1 MTPLYIIPAFSLIF
15 LASYFYLVKS
25 KKPVMA
31 TDITRRNETELAED
45 IYWQR
50 MLRMTVLGLVMASCF
65 FLTGVIENYM
75 PGNVWLAGG
84 LVFAGMI
91 LTWLLSGI
99 FWKGIHVMF
108 PAFFDNG
115 NIQVRVA
122 EWLFTPVYWLF
133 EPVEMLIRKKEQR
146 LLLEENGHETESDE
160 LERIDEQMY
169 RNAIGFK
176 DVRIRDCM
184 IPRTEITAVSIDDD
198 VEDLRQAFI
207 SSGHSKVVVYRE
219 SIDDVA
225 GYCHA
230 LAMFRK
236 PKNIASIVTPVLIV
250 PEAMPANDLMLRFL
264 EERKSLALVVDEFG
278 GTSGL
283 VSVEDIVEQV
293 FGEIQDEY
301 DITEDW
307 IERKIDEN
315 TYMLSG
321 RHEID
326 YLNSQYGWEL
336 EEGEYDTL
344 AGMLI
349 HINGDFP
356 AVNDEIESGPYHFTI
371 VSMQDT
377 RIDLIRLSIRKDQ
390 A

>member
-1 MTPLYIIPAFSLIF
+1 MILLYVGLGALLIF
-15 LASYFYLVKS
+15 SASYFYFVKS
-25 KKPVMA
+25 KNPVMIS
-31 TDITRRNETELAED
+31 DISRRVLDDLPED

-50 MLRMTVLGLVMASCF
+50 ILRMTILGLALAASIF
-65 FLTGVIENYM
+65 FTEITENYV
-75 PGNVWLAGG
+75 PGYTWLICT
-84 LVFAGMI
+84 LVFAGI
-91 LTWLLSGI
+91 IIVWLLAGVLWERI
-99 FWKGIHVMF
+99 YRVF
-108 PAFFDNG
+108 PTLFQTG
-115 NIQVRVA
+115 TIQVRIA
-122 EWLFTPVYWLF
+122 EWLFTPVYWIF
-133 EPVEMLIRKKEQR
+133 EPVEVLIRKKEQKFIM
-146 LLLEENGHETESDE
+146 EENTGSPEEK

-176 DVRIRDCM
+176 EVRIRDCM

-236 PKNIASIVTPVLIV
+236 PKNIGSIVTPILIV

-307 IERKIDEN
+307 IERKIDKN
-315 TYMLSG
+315 TFMLSG

-349 HINGDFP
+349 HIHGDFP
-356 AVNDEIESGPYHFTI
+356 AVNDEIRSGPYHFTI
-371 VSMQDT
+371 ISMEDT
-377 RIDLIRLSIRKDQ
+377 RIDLIRLSIVKDQ
-390 A
+390 D

>member
-1 MTPLYIIPAFSLIF
+1 MILLFAALGALLIF
-15 LASYFYLVKS
+15 SASYFYFVKS
-25 KKPVMA
+25 KNPVMIS
-31 TDITRRNETELAED
+31 DISRRVLDDLPED

-50 MLRMTVLGLVMASCF
+50 ILRMTILGLALAASIF
-65 FLTGVIENYM
+65 FTEITENYV
-75 PGNVWLAGG
+75 PGYTWLICT
-84 LVFAGMI
+84 LVFAGI
-91 LTWLLSGI
+91 IIVWLLAGVLWERI
-99 FWKGIHVMF
+99 YRVF
-108 PAFFDNG
+108 PNLFQTG
-115 NIQVRVA
+115 TIQVRIA
-122 EWLFTPVYWLF
+122 EWLFTPVYWIF
-133 EPVEMLIRKKEQR
+133 EPVEVLIRKKEQKFIM
-146 LLLEENGHETESDE
+146 EENTGSPEEK

-176 DVRIRDCM
+176 EVRIRDCM

-236 PKNIASIVTPVLIV
+236 PKNIGSIVTPILIV

-307 IERKIDEN
+307 IERKIDKN
-315 TYMLSG
+315 TFMLSG

-349 HINGDFP
+349 HIHGDFP
-356 AVNDEIESGPYHFTI
+356 AVNDEIRSGSYHFTVI
-371 VSMQDT
+371 SMEDT
-377 RIDLIRLSIRKDQ
+377 RIDLIRLSIVKDQ
-390 A
+390 D